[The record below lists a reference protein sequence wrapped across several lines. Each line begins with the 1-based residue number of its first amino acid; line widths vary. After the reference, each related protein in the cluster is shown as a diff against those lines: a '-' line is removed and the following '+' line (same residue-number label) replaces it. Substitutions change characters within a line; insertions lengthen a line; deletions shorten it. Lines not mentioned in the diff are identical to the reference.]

1 MASKVKGLDRLLRQL
16 EALPNSVRA
25 ALYDSL
31 AEGAKDMAEAIARAA
46 PERDGDLKA
55 SIGWAQGEPPPTKAT
70 GAFRFTVKDLGA
82 KGRALN
88 DAGLLFSVYAGNDKA
103 YYARWV
109 EFGTSAKAAVAARY
123 RVTRSVSI
131 LPGRRVRARKAARAH
146 AATPAQP
153 FFYPTIR
160 AFKKPLRARVVRAA
174 NRAAKEVAALR

>member
-16 EALPNSVRA
+16 EALPNSVRS

-31 AEGAKDMAEAIARAA
+31 AEGAKDMAGAIARAA

-55 SIGWAQGEPPPTKAT
+55 SVGWSEGEPPPTKAT
-70 GAFRFTVKDLGA
+70 GAFRFTVKKLGPQ
-82 KGRALN
+82 GRALN
-88 DAGLLFSVYAGNDKA
+88 DAGLLFSVYAGDDKA

-109 EFGTSAKAAVAARY
+109 EFGTSAKAAIGARY
-123 RVTRSVSI
+123 RISRSISS

-160 AFKKPLRARVVRAA
+160 ANKKVLRARVIRAA
-174 NRAAKEVAALR
+174 NRAAKAVAALR